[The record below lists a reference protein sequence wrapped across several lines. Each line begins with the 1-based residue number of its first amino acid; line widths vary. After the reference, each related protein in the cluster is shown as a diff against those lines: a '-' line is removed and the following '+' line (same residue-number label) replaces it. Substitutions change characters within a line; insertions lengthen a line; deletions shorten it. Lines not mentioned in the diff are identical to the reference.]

1 MLIVITKCRGTGC
14 SVNTEGSWT
23 VQLWWILSGSSLL
36 PPQKLAASE
45 GSVACALLDAM
56 LGRYQ

>member
-14 SVNTEGSWT
+14 SDQHGRVLDSTNL
-23 VQLWWILSGSSLL
+23 VDPFGSSLL